1 LYSFGYVL
9 NALPQNGNPIQG
21 CCLSKY
27 FFIGSISTSP
37 IPYNQ
42 RIFPSNEQ
50 MDIFFVN

>member
-9 NALPQNGNPIQG
+9 KALPQNVNPIQL

-27 FFIGSISTSP
+27 VFIGSIFTSS
-37 IPYNQ
+37 IPYIQ

-50 MDIFFVN
+50 TGYLFC